1 MTRLQAIICG
11 TTHSRSLADGRRDQD
26 HQPRRAGQASRAVFA
41 DRTREGRER
50 AGVHR
55 GAARLRQGREHRR
68 RGRLRRAVRSG
79 LRERRGGAQGRRRRL
94 SQRGAIHDLSR
105 ALSGR
110 AEIQGVPAARVS
122 PVLSERGLPAEH
134 AGDGRPPGGR
144 AVSAGSPDGGGALRR
159 RAMIRYRC
167 AWLAVCSVLLC
178 AAGGAAAQSYPQ
190 RPVRLIIP
198 APAGGPT
205 DVPGRLIA
213 DGLSGLL
220 GQRFVVENRVGAGGL
235 LAGEFVA
242 RSEPN
247 GYTLLYANTSV
258 LAVNPALQGSNM
270 PYDPA
275 TAFAPIGFV
284 SNSPQLLVA
293 NPKLPYRSVQELV
306 AWAKSNPGKLNFATA
321 GVGTLPHLTYELFR
335 METGIQALN
344 VPYAGGAPALT
355 AVIAGQAD
363 VLFDLMRTRI
373 RSGKLRALAI
383 TGASRDPELPDIP
396 TLAESGYPAVTSTSG
411 TGIVARLNSKLNELI
426 ELPETQAKMKSF
438 GLVPRSG
445 PPEEFGAW
453 AAQERQRWTRV
464 VKESGAKAD

>member
-1 MTRLQAIICG
+1 MAASASAAKRISMIFARGNDEATGYHMRHNYFLEP
-11 TTHSRSLADGRRDQD
+11 ADGRRDQD
-26 HQPRRAGQASRAVFA
+26 HQPRRAGQTSRAVFA
-41 DRTREGRER
+41 DRAREGRER

-55 GAARLRQGREHRR
+55 GAARRRQGREHRR

-79 LRERRGGAQGRRRRL
+79 LRERGGGAQGCRRRMG
-94 SQRGAIHDLSR
+94 QRRAIHDLSR
-105 ALSGR
+105 ALPGR
-110 AEIQGVPAARVS
+110 AEIQVV
-122 PVLSERGLPAEH
+122 
-134 AGDGRPPGGR
+134 
-144 AVSAGSPDGGGALRR
+144 
-159 RAMIRYRC
+159 
-167 AWLAVCSVLLC
+167 
-178 AAGGAAAQSYPQ
+178 
-190 RPVRLIIP
+190 P

-258 LAVNPALQGSNM
+258 LAVNPALQGTNM

-293 NPKLPYRSVQELV
+293 NPKVPYRSVQELV

-321 GVGTLPHLTYELFR
+321 GVGTLPHLTYELFK
-335 METGIQALN
+335 METGISALN

-363 VLFDLMRTRI
+363 VLFDLVRTRVK
-373 RSGKLRALAI
+373 SGEVRALAI
-383 TGASRDPELPDIP
+383 TGASRDADLPDIP

-411 TGIVARLNSKLNELI
+411 TGIVAPAGISRE
-426 ELPETQAKMKSF
+426 
-438 GLVPRSG
+438 
-445 PPEEFGAW
+445 
-453 AAQERQRWTRV
+453 
-464 VKESGAKAD
+464 